1 MEEANGWAE
10 WLEQT
15 ALAATIRRELYFYP
29 LLEILHI
36 LGIVGLV
43 GGAFLFDLRLL
54 GYGRRLP
61 VQRLAAFVLPWS
73 RRGLALVVPTGL
85 LLFITNASTLAEDP
99 TFWLKLVLI
108 GVAGL
113 NAMLFHRTV
122 FRTAD
127 HWDQDVPVP
136 HAARLVAAASILL
149 WTAVIVCGRLLA
161 Y

>member
-1 MEEANGWAE
+1 VTTATDWTE

-15 ALAATIRRELYFYP
+15 ALATTIRQELYFYP
-29 LLEILHI
+29 VLEILHI

-54 GYGRRLP
+54 GYGRNLP
-61 VQRLAAFVLPWS
+61 VQRLAEHVLPWS
-73 RRGLALVVPTGL
+73 RRGLALVIPSGL
-85 LLFITNASTLAEDP
+85 LLFITNASILTEDP
-99 TFWLKLVLI
+99 TFWLKLILI

-113 NAMLFHRTV
+113 NALVFHQTV
-122 FRTAD
+122 FRTAN
-127 HWDQDVPVP
+127 HWNQEVPVP
-136 HAARLVAAASILL
+136 QAARLAAAASILL